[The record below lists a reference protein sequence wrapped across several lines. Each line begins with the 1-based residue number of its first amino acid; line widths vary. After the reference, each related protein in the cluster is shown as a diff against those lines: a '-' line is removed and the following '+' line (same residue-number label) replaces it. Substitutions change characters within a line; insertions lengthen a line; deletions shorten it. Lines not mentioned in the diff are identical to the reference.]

1 MPVRKKTFSCGH
13 SGKGRFCHRCASEE
27 QRKHAMLQ
35 AKTQRIQRLS
45 QAPIPLD
52 DLPPEIAE
60 KTLEMIAALQQG
72 ASYMDF
78 MGKRMKNMGQRHVI
92 SIPIGRRYRLIC
104 KEDNGQL
111 EFIEA
116 ISHEEYN
123 NRLSG
128 NGWV

>member
-1 MPVRKKTFSCGH
+1 
-13 SGKGRFCHRCASEE
+13 
-27 QRKHAMLQ
+27 MLQ